1 MAQPAMAQI
10 KKRLTNS
17 SVMWGRQKNLLVLT
31 AQSVLR
37 VWENMQA
44 ITVYLLVISQRWNM
58 AKVHVM
64 ILTIVMKSQAK
75 PQFAILTTIARVT
88 KNSYKKKLLSLA
100 QLQLSLQSSKV
111 SSLQLFFRYLLPLLN
126 LDTVF
131 LELCSL
137 SHYLWYYSLSINC
150 LQCIRQ
156 WEAVVSLNLERNQL
170 ENVANTWQTSYCF
183 AHSWASVLAM
193 YIS

>member
-17 SVMWGRQKNLLVLT
+17 SVMWGRPKNLLVLT
-31 AQSVLR
+31 VQSVLR
-37 VWENMQA
+37 VWESMQA
-44 ITVYLLVISQRWNM
+44 IIVYLLVISQRWNM
-58 AKVHVM
+58 AKVHVT
-64 ILTIVMKSQAK
+64 IQTIVMMSQAK
-75 PQFAILTTIARVT
+75 TLSHCLTTIARVT

-111 SSLQLFFRYLLPLLN
+111 SLLQLFFRYLLPLLN

-137 SHYLWYYSLSINC
+137 SHYLWSYSLSINC

-170 ENVANTWQTSYCF
+170 ENAANTWQTFYCF
-183 AHSWASVLAM
+183 AHSWASALVM